1 MTHRSLAE
9 VGLCLCTLQEDMDPA
24 TPPQDQFDAIE
35 SVAIAILDSEFD
47 QYLPGA
53 LEEYLRLYLG
63 TDKLKLSGPINI
75 DLRLKQPPY
84 STQQTH

>member
-1 MTHRSLAE
+1 MKHRHLGE
-9 VGLCLCTLQEDMDPA
+9 VGLCLTVLQEDMDQS

-53 LEEYLRLYLG
+53 LEEYLRLYL
-63 TDKLKLSGPINI
+63 
-75 DLRLKQPPY
+75 RLKRLELGLPPDE
-84 STQQTH
+84 